1 MISAMREP
9 SGPPVSPALFDRLR
23 QVARARGTVFYSE
36 LAAIVGI
43 DTENPHFGAL
53 VGRILDE
60 VNRIEFREG
69 RPMLSAIVILKDGN
83 MPGRGFFECARELRR
98 YSGKG
103 DLDDLGFWVEEL
115 RRVHDYWSRH

>member
-1 MISAMREP
+1 MISAMSESSAP
-9 SGPPVSPALFDRLR
+9 DDSPALFDRLR
-23 QVARARGTVFYSE
+23 QVARARDTEFYSE
-36 LAAIVGI
+36 IAPTVGI

-60 VNRIEFREG
+60 INRIEFRQG
-69 RPMLSAIVILKDGN
+69 RPLLSAIVISKENN
-83 MPGRGFFECARELRR
+83 MPGRGFFECARDLGR

-103 DLDDLGFWVEEL
+103 DLEHLGFWVEEL